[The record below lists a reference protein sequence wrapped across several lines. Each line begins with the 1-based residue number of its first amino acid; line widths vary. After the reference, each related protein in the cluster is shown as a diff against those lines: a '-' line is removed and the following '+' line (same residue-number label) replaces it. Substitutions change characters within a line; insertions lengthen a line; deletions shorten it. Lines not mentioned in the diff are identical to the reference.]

1 MFRETIMPV
10 VMSPYTIAQLVERN
24 RELEDRVSQLE
35 HKLNEAL
42 RDKDTA
48 IGLRDAA
55 IAHANDIANA
65 LHKEKLKE
73 VGLPRFQ
80 TWYKRQDRYE

>member
-1 MFRETIMPV
+1 MLRETIMPV
-10 VMSPYTIAQLVERN
+10 FMSPYTIAQLIDQN

-42 RDKDTA
+42 QERDTA

-73 VGLPRFQ
+73 VYLPFSQ
-80 TWYKRQDRYE
+80 VHYKAVRR